1 MHHLEVWRFQT
12 APLSPL
18 PPPQKTKVWMGGG
31 LWQTLFDGYYHNVQL
46 RLCSTDVIPAWED
59 LSEGLSVG
67 IFSFFYCLI
76 LVICWDSEH
85 VVLQNPFPCTRWT
98 SRSNSFF
105 LICRDIVYVIFPYA
119 CPDVG
124 RRFYI
129 MLYMVTRVCVRECVM
144 HVPCCVWSHS
154 FLIDFL
160 CVLQWISKVFIPV
173 TDEWS
178 RV

>member
-67 IFSFFYCLI
+67 IFSFFTAWY
-76 LVICWDSEH
+76 
-85 VVLQNPFPCTRWT
+85 
-98 SRSNSFF
+98 
-105 LICRDIVYVIFPYA
+105 
-119 CPDVG
+119 
-124 RRFYI
+124 
-129 MLYMVTRVCVRECVM
+129 
-144 HVPCCVWSHS
+144 
-154 FLIDFL
+154 
-160 CVLQWISKVFIPV
+160 
-173 TDEWS
+173 
-178 RV
+178 